1 LLSESLTKTKLTDP
15 LILDLLKNIREHRS
29 MLDNLMSIKVD
40 PNLTNIISNEIGREL
55 YIENEFHKAKGFRKL
70 HIEVAEFSKN
80 LKILHCVFFPDP
92 KFDIPIFGMDLVKIN
107 DIVSAAIVDLSPASQ
122 NQGLKYEKALSEVDK
137 SSFTTLRDI
146 PSWGGIFSENVFFA
160 SLKSESE
167 KNDFCRVVDQYLSI
181 LIKLSKQAKP
191 DFKQEIIQERID
203 YQKNYCVQQMRNDK
217 TSMVLLK
224 YFDERWVNNY
234 IKTVLFDF

>member
-1 LLSESLTKTKLTDP
+1 LLSESFTKTKLTDP
-15 LILDLLKNIREHRS
+15 LILELLQNIRDHRS
-29 MLDNLMSIKVD
+29 MLENLKSLKVD
-40 PNLTNIISNEIGREL
+40 PNLTNIISKKIGREL

-80 LKILHCVFFPDP
+80 LQILHCVFFPDP

-122 NQGLKYEKALSEVDK
+122 NQGFKYEKSLSEVDK
-137 SSFTTLRDI
+137 SSFTSLREI
-146 PSWGGIFSENVFFA
+146 PNWGEIFSKNVFFA

-167 KNDFCRVVDQYLSI
+167 KNNFCRVVDQYLSV
-181 LIKLSKQAKP
+181 LIKLSKEAKP
-191 DFKQEIIQERID
+191 EFKEEIIQERID
-203 YQKNYCVQQMRNDK
+203 FQKNYCVQQMKNEK

-224 YFDERWVNNY
+224 YFDEKWVDNY